1 MTRTL
6 PFAVQPVRRM
16 QRIGNEDSGIIE
28 LPICGGMLRK
38 EREHIEAL
46 TRTDDSLFVLSARS
60 AAKISEAEGISL
72 SEAVEAL
79 QGGGVAS
86 GPLMEIRLKHAD
98 ELQVVINASMKENH
112 RFKFAT
118 ITAMMRVRGGMP
130 DWAVEDW
137 DGQPDVIIDGIYA
150 LAQMEMAAEPSP
162 QQTPVTEELLGK
174 QPPENSS
181 TPRSTGKRASGI

>member
-1 MTRTL
+1 MTRSL

-16 QRIGNEDSGIIE
+16 YRIGNEDSGIIE
-28 LPICGGMLRK
+28 MPICGGLLRK

-98 ELQVVINASMKENH
+98 ELQVVIDASLKENH

-137 DGQPDVIIDGIYA
+137 EGQPDVIIDGVYA
-150 LAQMEMAAEPSP
+150 LAQLEMAAEPSAQP
-162 QQTPVTEELLGK
+162 TPITEELLGK
-174 QPPENSS
+174 QPLEKSEA
-181 TPRSTGKRASGI
+181 PRSTGKRASGI

>member
-16 QRIGNEDSGIIE
+16 YRIGNEDSGIIE
-28 LPICGGMLRK
+28 MPICGGLLRK

-86 GPLMEIRLKHAD
+86 GPLMEIRLRHAD
-98 ELQVVINASMKENH
+98 ELQVVIDASLKENH

-137 DGQPDVIIDGIYA
+137 EGQPDVIIDGVYA
-150 LAQMEMAAEPSP
+150 LAQLEMAAEPSAQP
-162 QQTPVTEELLGK
+162 TPVTEELLGK
-174 QPPENSS
+174 QPPEKSEA
-181 TPRSTGKRASGI
+181 PRSTGKRASGI